1 MPVLQGRVMSGDV
14 SLQGFNI
21 PSKIIS
27 FCLTSVSGTAQV
39 FIYIEKTDH
48 SSSVI
53 IYGKSIDVNTSDIVS
68 VPITILPG
76 YNIYLSTSNILDYYF
91 TIE

>member
-1 MPVLQGRVMSGDV
+1 M
-14 SLQGFNI
+14 QGFNI

-27 FCLTSVSGTAQV
+27 FCLTSVSGTCQI
-39 FIYIEKTDH
+39 FIYIEPTDH
-48 SSSVI
+48 SSAVI

-68 VPITILPG
+68 VPITVLPG
-76 YNIYLSTSNILDYYF
+76 YNIYLSASDYLDYYF